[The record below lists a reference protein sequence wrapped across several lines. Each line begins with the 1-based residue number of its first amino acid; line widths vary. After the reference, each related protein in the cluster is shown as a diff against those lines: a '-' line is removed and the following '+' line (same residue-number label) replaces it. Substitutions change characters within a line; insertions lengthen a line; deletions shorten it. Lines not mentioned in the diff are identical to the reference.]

1 MRNRTFVFLKEIIWW
16 YLNFLNFSLDKLY
29 DDHFNFFWKIISY
42 IKDLNIFEKYDCKI
56 YYLII
61 CKIEF
66 FKKKINYLL
75 SRKIIFN
82 ILIFNYTFIWKR
94 FILIKPIELRLPCFK
109 WWLRF
114 IFVQLKFKILPTNDR
129 WLRKMENDICIEW
142 IRYIDKKFNE
152 NIETRIG
159 ERSY

>member
-42 IKDLNIFEKYDCKI
+42 IKNLNIFEKYDCKI

-61 CKIEF
+61 CKIELF
-66 FKKKINYLL
+66 LKKINYLL

-114 IFVQLKFKILPTNDR
+114 IFVQLKFKILLTNDR

>member
-94 FILIKPIELRLPCFK
+94 FILIKPIELRLLYWIESVLNDDYDLSLFNWNLKYYQLMIVDCVK
-109 WWLRF
+109 WKT
-114 IFVQLKFKILPTNDR
+114 IFVSSGSDTLIRNLMRTLKR
-129 WLRKMENDICIEW
+129 
-142 IRYIDKKFNE
+142 
-152 NIETRIG
+152 G
-159 ERSY
+159 